1 MIICDLCKRE
11 CNHDKKIR
19 INYDF
24 ACKAYQE
31 KEVHMC
37 EDCRIE
43 LDKARQQAE
52 VEFYQRKTAK
62 ANEAPETIARRYF
75 TADDVRKMTPKEVN
89 ENYQDIVKS
98 MMNWN

>member
-1 MIICDLCKRE
+1 MIICDLCKKE
-11 CNHDKKIR
+11 CHHEKKIR

-52 VEFYQRKTAK
+52 VEFYQRKVAQV
-62 ANEAPETIARRYF
+62 PEVNARRYL
-75 TADDVRKMTPKEVN
+75 TAEDVRKMTPTEVK
-89 ENYQDIVKS
+89 ENYQDIMNS
-98 MMNWN
+98 MKKWN